1 MSEAAGAS
9 LPAASLFGYPSGM
22 MLRPHTLGLLCA
34 TLLACGERGEAQSDE
49 TLRALT
55 DELVPAVEDEVKL
68 RFRNPPTIAVRS
80 PDAVRAYL
88 EAKLDSELPPEVME
102 GVEAAYRLFRLMPDT
117 LDLEALLLSL
127 YTEQIVGYFDPDSS
141 TLYVVEGAD
150 RVQLRMV
157 LAHELVHALQG
168 QYLSIGELLD
178 PDVGNDRRSAVQAV
192 LEGQATLVS
201 LKLTLPGQNL
211 DEMPELWRNFR
222 PAIKQQY
229 ELMPVFGTAP
239 VILQEVLIFPYLGGA
254 DFVRWF
260 EGTFPDT
267 VPFGPRL
274 PRSTEQIL
282 HPDRYHDGDEPVD
295 LVFGEDAGAF
305 FSDQLGEF
313 ETRVLLGVL
322 TGSESMGRAGAMA
335 WGGDQYAVF
344 RAAAGDALVWWSV
357 WDTERAADRFADVLE
372 RGWAARE
379 VPGRRH
385 GVERRSIE
393 GRPAV
398 RLIDAPVAWEKW
410 DDPPAVRVV
419 SPD

>member
-1 MSEAAGAS
+1 
-9 LPAASLFGYPSGM
+9 
-22 MLRPHTLGLLCA
+22 LLCA
-34 TLLACGERGEAQSDE
+34 TLFACGERGEAQSDE
-49 TLRALT
+49 RLRALT

-68 RFRNPPTIAVRS
+68 RFRDPPTIAVRS
-80 PDAVRAYL
+80 RDAVQAYL
-88 EAKLDSELPPEVME
+88 EAKLDSELPPEVLE

-127 YTEQIVGYFDPDSS
+127 YTEQVVGYFDPDSS

-150 RVQLRMV
+150 QAQLRMV

-168 QYLSIGELLD
+168 QYVSIGDLLD
-178 PDVGNDRRSAVQAV
+178 PDAGNDRRSAAQAV

-201 LKLTLPGQNL
+201 LKLMLPGQNL

-229 ELMPVFGTAP
+229 ELMPVFSTAP
-239 VILQEVLIFPYLGGA
+239 VILQEVLIFPYLAGA

-260 EGTFPDT
+260 DGAFPDT

-282 HPDRYHDGDEPVD
+282 HPDRYHDGDEPVE
-295 LVFGEDAGAF
+295 LAFAEDAGAF
-305 FSDQLGEF
+305 FSDELGEF

-322 TGSESMGRAGAMA
+322 TGSESMGRAGAMS

-344 RAAAGDALVWWSV
+344 RGAAGDALVWWSV

-372 RGWAARE
+372 RGWAARQSA
-379 VPGRRH
+379 GRRH
-385 GVERRSIE
+385 VVERRSIE
-393 GRPAV
+393 GHHAV
-398 RLIDAPVAWEKW
+398 QLIDAPVAWRGW
-410 DDPPAVRVV
+410 DEPPAVRVV

>member
-1 MSEAAGAS
+1 MN
-9 LPAASLFGYPSGM
+9 
-22 MLRPHTLGLLCA
+22 LRQLALGLLCA
-34 TLLACGERGEAQSDE
+34 TLFACGERGEAQSDE
-49 TLRALT
+49 MIRALT
-55 DELVPAVEDEVKL
+55 DELIPAVEDAVKL
-68 RFRNPPTIAVRS
+68 RFRDPPAIAVRS
-80 PDAVRAYL
+80 RDAVQAYL
-88 EAKLDSELPPEVME
+88 EAKLDSELPTQVLEGIEV
-102 GVEAAYRLFRLMPDT
+102 AYRLFGLMPDT
-117 LDLEALLLSL
+117 LDLAALLLAL
-127 YTEQIVGYFDPDSS
+127 YTEQVVGYFDPDSS

-150 RVQLRMV
+150 RAQLRMV

-168 QYLSIGELLD
+168 QYVSIGELLD
-178 PDVGNDRRSAVQAV
+178 PSAGNDRRSAAQAV

-201 LKLTLPGQNL
+201 LKALLPGQDL
-211 DEMPELWRNFR
+211 DDMPKLWRNFR

-229 ELMPVFGTAP
+229 ELMPVFSSAP

-260 EGTFPDT
+260 EGEYPDA

-282 HPDRYHDGDEPVD
+282 HPDRYGDGDEPVD
-295 LVFGEDAGAF
+295 LAYAEDAGAF
-305 FSDQLGEF
+305 FSDELGEF

-322 TGSESMGRAGAMA
+322 TGSESTGRAGAMA

-357 WDTERAADRFADVLE
+357 WDTERAADRFASVLE
-372 RGWAARE
+372 RGWATRE
-379 VPGRRH
+379 MPGRRH
-385 GVERRSIE
+385 GVERRSID
-393 GRPAV
+393 GYPAV
-398 RLIDAPVAWEKW
+398 RLIDAPGAWQGW